1 MKKYV
6 DGIYIDLTSEE
17 EEEIINK
24 EQTSKEE
31 PNNDVDY
38 SEDIQALENRI
49 KDLEDELKFAKI
61 LLGVDV

>member
-6 DGIYIDLTSEE
+6 DGVYIDLTSEE

-31 PNNDVDY
+31 PNNDVDH

-49 KDLEDELKFAKI
+49 KDIEDELKFAKI